1 MNNLSFVLHTI
12 IGDSMELFI
21 TMFRTFFFYCFILFV
36 YRVMGKREVGELGI
50 IDLIISIL
58 IAELV
63 AISLEDTTKSI
74 WLVITPIILL
84 VVLQIG
90 SAFASLKS
98 KKIRDVFDGKPSVII
113 TNGKINIKE
122 MLTQRYN
129 LDDLLT
135 QLREQGIKSIGD
147 VDYAILE
154 TSGKL
159 SVFKKEQKK
168 QTAFPL
174 PIIIEGKIE
183 YDALSM
189 LNKDINWL
197 RDHLS
202 VDIEDVFYGFYKN
215 NSIYIIKNSDLE
227 LDNKN

>member
-1 MNNLSFVLHTI
+1 
-12 IGDSMELFI
+12 MELFI
-21 TMFRTFFFYCFILFV
+21 TMFRTFFFYCFILLV

-74 WLVITPIILL
+74 WLVIVPIILL
-84 VVLQIG
+84 VVLQIA

-98 KKIRDVFDGKPSVII
+98 KKVRDIFDGKPSVMIS
-113 TNGKINIKE
+113 NGKINIKE
-122 MLTQRYN
+122 MFKQRYN

-135 QLREQGIKSIGD
+135 QLREQSIKNINE
-147 VDYAILE
+147 VEYAILE

-159 SVFKKEQKK
+159 SIFKKDANKK
-168 QTAFPL
+168 TPFPL
-174 PIIIEGKIE
+174 PIIIEGKID
-183 YDALSM
+183 YDSLK
-189 LNKDINWL
+189 LLDKDISWL
-197 RDHLS
+197 REHLS

-215 NSIYIIKNSDLE
+215 NSIYIIKNSDLG
-227 LDNKN
+227 NNV